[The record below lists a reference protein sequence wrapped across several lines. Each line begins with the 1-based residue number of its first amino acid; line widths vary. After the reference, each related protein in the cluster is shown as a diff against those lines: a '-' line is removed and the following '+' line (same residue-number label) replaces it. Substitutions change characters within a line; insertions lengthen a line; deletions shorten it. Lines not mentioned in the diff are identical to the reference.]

1 MERAM
6 PTSWSIDLEWEA
18 SDSGLPEERA
28 CFAATG
34 IRAHNQWL
42 TEGLDL
48 LANSVRKAPRLSAYH
63 LSEWVA
69 WNWWRLRWEPR
80 STIVRDWS
88 SSHRLST
95 IGGGYIWPNITIFSD
110 GERIALI
117 ANPTEERPQTPFRYI
132 ADIAAIIQASEFETE
147 IDIFVNQVLERLE
160 TEKLAESN
168 LKTIWQS
175 VLEERGTPAIARA
188 RKLEALSGHDPDEC
202 DPNLVKQLIADS
214 DALGADAIDEI
225 AADQTKNGTIPTAK
239 ELRDIA
245 ASNGYDTTPRD
256 AVRLAHG
263 SGLPRLGQV
272 PAWCIG
278 AAAANALRQQERL
291 DIRPISNEKLAGMAG
306 IQPAVLSDKKSNED
320 ISFALDES
328 AKQGRIVFR
337 SKWQTGR
344 RFELARILGDRIARQ
359 QSSRLVPATRS
370 YTYRQKLQRAFAA
383 EFLSPF
389 ETVEEMLAGD
399 YSMESQQEVA
409 EHFDVSPMTIRTL
422 LVNHKRLE
430 RDGLDFEIAAA

>member
-1 MERAM
+1 
-6 PTSWSIDLEWEA
+6 
-18 SDSGLPEERA
+18 
-28 CFAATG
+28 
-34 IRAHNQWL
+34 
-42 TEGLDL
+42 
-48 LANSVRKAPRLSAYH
+48 RLSAYH

-80 STIVRDWS
+80 STVVRDWPT
-88 SSHRLST
+88 SHRLST

-117 ANPTEERPQTPFRYI
+117 ANPTEERPQTPFRYL
-132 ADIAAIIQASEFETE
+132 ADTAAIIQASEFEAG
-147 IDIFVNQVLERLE
+147 IDVFVDQVLERLA
-160 TEKLAESN
+160 TEKLVESN
-168 LKTIWQS
+168 LKTVWQS
-175 VLEERGTPAIARA
+175 VLEERRTPAVARA

-225 AADQTKNGTIPTAK
+225 AADQTKNGTIPTAE

-245 ASNGYDTTPRD
+245 AANGYDTIPRD

-272 PAWCIG
+272 PAWRIG

-291 DIRPISNEKLAGMAG
+291 DVRRISNEKLASMAG
-306 IQPAVLSDKKSNED
+306 IRSAVLSDKKSNKGM
-320 ISFALDES
+320 SFALDES
-328 AKQGRIVFR
+328 TKQGRVVFR

-370 YTYRQKLQRAFAA
+370 YTYRQKLQRSFAA

-389 ETVEEMLAGD
+389 EAVEEMLAGD